1 MSYHTLQKL
10 LVRMLFDEEFVEEV
24 YVAPELALAGLDL
37 TEAERSQLL
46 GVDRR
51 AWRHDPL
58 RRRRTLR
65 TLVEEFKISTTIV
78 LAETRSLASLERFF
92 SSRFFHNSIEER
104 DSMGLA
110 FAEFL
115 LDAFRRR
122 EWKAPQIPDVVRLEA
137 AIAGCR
143 RALAREGTLA
153 GELLATISDRTRVRL
168 APGYDVA
175 GFQANVIA
183 AIQRVEQYLF
193 ELSLMPAMALCDDAP
208 RLPSLPEID
217 AQKKVYLLFRPGAGG
232 ISITNL
238 DKSDFLVLYETKRAV
253 EIRSLLSRFA
263 PARARQAQDIL
274 AEWLENGAL
283 MIDNENSH
291 VGAR

>member
-1 MSYHTLQKL
+1 M
-10 LVRMLFDEEFVEEV
+10 VRMLFDEEFVEDV
-24 YVAPELALAGLDL
+24 YAAPERALYGLDL

-65 TLVEEFKISTTIV
+65 TLVEEFKVSTTII
-78 LAETRSLASLERFF
+78 LAETRSLASLEGFF
-92 SSRFFHNSIEER
+92 SSRFFHESVEER
-104 DSMGLA
+104 GSMGIA

-115 LDAFRRR
+115 LDGYRSEA
-122 EWKAPQIPDVVRLEA
+122 WKAPQIPDIVRLEA

-143 RALAREGTLA
+143 RMLAREGALA
-153 GELLATISDRTRVRL
+153 GDLPATISDRTRVRL

-183 AIQRVEQYLF
+183 TIQRVEQYLF

-208 RLPSLPEID
+208 RLPALPEVD
-217 AQKKVYLLFRPGAGG
+217 ERKKVYLLFSPRAAG

-238 DKSDFLVLYETKRAV
+238 DKSDFLVLYETKSAV
-253 EIRSLLSRFA
+253 EIRNLLSRLA

-283 MIDNENSH
+283 MI
-291 VGAR
+291 V

>member
-1 MSYHTLQKL
+1 MSHHTLQKL
-10 LVRMLFDEEFVEEV
+10 MVRMLFDEEFVEEV
-24 YVAPELALAGLDL
+24 YGAPDLALAGLDL
-37 TEAERSQLL
+37 NEVERSQLL

-51 AWRHDPL
+51 AWRHDAL

-65 TLVEEFKISTTIV
+65 TLVEEFKVSTTII

-92 SSRFFHNSIEER
+92 SSRFFHASVTER
-104 DSMGLA
+104 GSMGLA

-115 LDAFRRR
+115 LDGCRSGA
-122 EWKAPQIPDVVRLEA
+122 WNAPQIADVVRLEA

-143 RALAREGTLA
+143 RALVREGNYEA
-153 GELLATISDRTRVRL
+153 GDLPVTISAQARVRL

-175 GFQANVIA
+175 SFQANVIA
-183 AIQRVEQYLF
+183 AIQGVEQYLF

-208 RLPSLPEID
+208 RLPPLPEVD
-217 AQKKVYLLFRPGAGG
+217 ERKKVYLLFSPGESG

-253 EIRSLLSRFA
+253 EIRSLLSRLA
-263 PARARQAQDIL
+263 PARATQAQDVL

-283 MIDNENSH
+283 MVANENS
-291 VGAR
+291 

>member
-24 YVAPELALAGLDL
+24 YAVPELALAGLDL

-65 TLVEEFKISTTIV
+65 TLVEEFKVSTTII
-78 LAETRSLASLERFF
+78 LAETRSLASLDRFF
-92 SSRFFHNSIEER
+92 SSRFFHGSVVER
-104 DSMGLA
+104 ASMGLA

-115 LDAFRRR
+115 LDGSRRG
-122 EWKAPQIPDVVRLEA
+122 EWKAPQVADVVRLEA

-143 RALAREGTLA
+143 RALAREAHYEPGDLPV
-153 GELLATISDRTRVRL
+153 TISDRARVRL

-175 GFQANVIA
+175 SFQANVIA
-183 AIQRVEQYLF
+183 TIQRVEQYLF

-208 RLPSLPEID
+208 RLPPLPEVD
-217 AQKKVYLLFRPGAGG
+217 ERKKVYLLFSPGASG

-238 DKSDFLVLYETKRAV
+238 DKSDFLVLHETKRAV
-253 EIRSLLSRFA
+253 EIRSLLSRLA
-263 PARARQAQDIL
+263 PAKASQAQSIL
-274 AEWLENGAL
+274 AEWIENGAL
-283 MIDNENSH
+283 MLSGRSCEE
-291 VGAR
+291 

>member
-1 MSYHTLQKL
+1 M
-10 LVRMLFDEEFVEEV
+10 VRMLVGEEFVEEV
-24 YVAPELALAGLDL
+24 YAAPGRALGGLDL

-65 TLVEEFKISTTIV
+65 TLAEEFKVSTTII
-78 LAETRSLASLERFF
+78 LSETRLLASLERFF
-92 SSRFFHNSIEER
+92 SSRFFHGSVEER
-104 DSMGLA
+104 GSMGLA

-115 LDAFRRR
+115 LDGGRRG
-122 EWKAPQIPDVVRLEA
+122 EWKAPQIADVVRLEA

-143 RALAREGTLA
+143 RALAREGNYKA
-153 GELLATISDRTRVRL
+153 GDLPATISDRTRVRL

-175 GFQANVIA
+175 SFQANVIA
-183 AIQRVEQYLF
+183 TIQRVEQYLF

-208 RLPSLPEID
+208 RLPALPAVDER
-217 AQKKVYLLFRPGAGG
+217 KKVYLLFSPGAAG

-238 DKSDFLVLYETKRAV
+238 DKSDFLVLYETQREV
-253 EIRSLLSRFA
+253 ENRNFMSRLTHTL
-263 PARARQAQDIL
+263 ARQEQV
-274 AEWLENGAL
+274 
-283 MIDNENSH
+283 H
-291 VGAR
+291 

>member
-1 MSYHTLQKL
+1 MSHHTLQKL
-10 LVRMLFDEEFVEEV
+10 MVRMLFDEEFVEEV
-24 YVAPELALAGLDL
+24 YDAPERALAGVDL
-37 TEAERSQLL
+37 TEAERRQLL

-65 TLVEEFKISTTIV
+65 TLVEEYKVSTTII
-78 LAETRSLASLERFF
+78 LAETRSLDSLERFF
-92 SSRFFHNSIEER
+92 SSRFFHGSVEER
-104 DSMGLA
+104 GSMGLA

-115 LDAFRRR
+115 LDGYRSGA
-122 EWKAPQIPDVVRLEA
+122 WKAPQIPDIVRLEA
-137 AIAGCR
+137 AIAACR
-143 RALAREGTLA
+143 RTLAREGTLA
-153 GELLATISDRTRVRL
+153 GDLPATISDRTRVRL
-168 APGYDVA
+168 APGCDVA

-183 AIQRVEQYLF
+183 TIQRVEQYLF

-208 RLPSLPEID
+208 RLPALPEID
-217 AQKKVYLLFRPGAGG
+217 ERKKVYLLFSPGAAG

-238 DKSDFLVLYETKRAV
+238 DKSDFLVLYETKREV
-253 EIRSLLSRFA
+253 EIRSLLSGLA

-283 MIDNENSH
+283 MVANENSE
-291 VGAR
+291 V

>member
-1 MSYHTLQKL
+1 M
-10 LVRMLFDEEFVEEV
+10 VRMLFDEKLVDAV
-24 YVAPELALAGLDL
+24 YAAPERALTGLDL
-37 TEAERSQLL
+37 TEGERRQLL

-65 TLVEEFKISTTIV
+65 TLVEEFKVSTTII

-92 SSRFFHNSIEER
+92 SGRFFHDSINER
-104 DSMGLA
+104 GSMGMA

-115 LDAFRRR
+115 LDGLRSG
-122 EWKAPQIPDVVRLEA
+122 EWSAPQIVDVARLEA

-143 RALAREGTLA
+143 RALAREAQYEVGDLP
-153 GELLATISDRTRVRL
+153 ATISDRARVRL

-175 GFQANVIA
+175 GFQANVIPT
-183 AIQRVEQYLF
+183 IQRVEQYLF
-193 ELSLMPAMALCDDAP
+193 ELSLAPAMALCADA
-208 RLPSLPEID
+208 PSLPALPEVD
-217 AQKKVYLLFRPGAGG
+217 ERNKVYLLFGPGATG

-238 DKSDFLVLYETKRAV
+238 DESDFLVLCEAKREV
-253 EIRSLLSRFA
+253 EIRSLLSKLA
-263 PARARQAQDIL
+263 PARVSQARDIL

-283 MIDNENSH
+283 MIADE
-291 VGAR
+291 

>member
-1 MSYHTLQKL
+1 MSHHTLQKL
-10 LVRMLFDEEFVEEV
+10 MVRMLFDEEFVEEV
-24 YVAPELALAGLDL
+24 YGAPERALAGLDL
-37 TEAERSQLL
+37 TEAERSQLI

-65 TLVEEFKISTTIV
+65 TLVEEFKVSTTII

-92 SSRFFHNSIEER
+92 SSQFFHGSVEER
-104 DSMGLA
+104 ASMGLA

-115 LDAFRRR
+115 LDGYRSEA
-122 EWKAPQIPDVVRLEA
+122 WKAPQIPDVVRLEA

-143 RALAREGTLA
+143 RKLAREGNYEA
-153 GELLATISDRTRVRL
+153 GDLPATISDRARVRL

-183 AIQRVEQYLF
+183 TIQRVEQYLF

-208 RLPSLPEID
+208 RLPALPEVD
-217 AQKKVYLLFRPGAGG
+217 DRMKVYLLFSPGAAG

-238 DKSDFLVLYETKRAV
+238 DKSDFLILYETKREM
-253 EIRSLLSRFA
+253 EIRSLLSRLA
-263 PARARQAQDIL
+263 PARARQAQGVL

-283 MIDNENSH
+283 IVANENSE
-291 VGAR
+291 V

>member
-1 MSYHTLQKL
+1 MSHHTLQKL
-10 LVRMLFDEEFVEEV
+10 MVRMLFDEDFVEAV
-24 YVAPELALAGLDL
+24 YAGPERALAGLDL
-37 TEAERSQLL
+37 TDAERGQLL

-78 LAETRSLASLERFF
+78 LAETRSLASLESFF
-92 SSRFFHNSIEER
+92 SSRFFHGSIEER
-104 DSMGLA
+104 GSMGMA

-115 LDAFRRR
+115 LDGYRRGQ
-122 EWKAPQIPDVVRLEA
+122 WKAPQIADVARLEA

-143 RALAREGTLA
+143 RALAREGNHVA
-153 GELLATISDRTRVRL
+153 SDMPATISDRTRVRL

-208 RLPSLPEID
+208 RLPALPEID
-217 AQKKVYLLFRPGAGG
+217 EQKKAYLLFGPGAAG
-232 ISITNL
+232 ISITNI
-238 DKSDFLVLYETKRAV
+238 DKPDFLVLYETKRAV
-253 EIRSLLSRFA
+253 EIRNLLSKLA
-263 PARARQAQDIL
+263 PARAKQAQGVL

-283 MIDNENSH
+283 MICEK
-291 VGAR
+291 

>member
-1 MSYHTLQKL
+1 MSHHTLQKL
-10 LVRMLFDEEFVEEV
+10 MVRMLFDEDFVEEV
-24 YVAPELALAGLDL
+24 YAAPERTLAGLDL
-37 TEAERSQLL
+37 TEAERGQVL

-65 TLVEEFKISTTIV
+65 ALVEEFKVSTTII

-104 DSMGLA
+104 GSMGLA

-115 LDAFRRR
+115 LDGSRRG
-122 EWKAPQIPDVVRLEA
+122 EWEAPQISDVVRLEA

-143 RALAREGTLA
+143 RTLAREGNHVVGDLP
-153 GELLATISDRTRVRL
+153 ATISDRALVRL
-168 APGYDVA
+168 APGHDVA

-183 AIQRVEQYLF
+183 TIQRVEQYLF

-208 RLPSLPEID
+208 RLPALPEVD
-217 AQKKVYLLFRPGAGG
+217 GRKKVYLLFSPGAAG
-232 ISITNL
+232 ISITDI
-238 DKSDFLVLYETKRAV
+238 DKPDFLVLYETKRAV
-253 EIRSLLSRFA
+253 EIRNLLSRLA
-263 PARARQAQDIL
+263 PARAKHAQAVL

-283 MIDNENSH
+283 MIASEI
-291 VGAR
+291 

>member
-1 MSYHTLQKL
+1 M
-10 LVRMLFDEEFVEEV
+10 VRMLFDEEFVEEV
-24 YVAPELALAGLDL
+24 YASPAQAMAGTDL
-37 TEAERSQLL
+37 TEAERGHLL

-65 TLVEEFKISTTIV
+65 TLVEEFKVSTTII

-92 SSRFFHNSIEER
+92 SSRFFHGSVEER
-104 DSMGLA
+104 GSMGLA

-115 LDAFRRR
+115 LDGCRGG
-122 EWKAPQIPDVVRLEA
+122 EWKAPQIADVVRLEA

-143 RALAREGTLA
+143 RTLAREAHYEA
-153 GELLATISDRTRVRL
+153 GNLPATISDQARVRL

-175 GFQANVIA
+175 SFQANVIA
-183 AIQRVEQYLF
+183 TIQRVEQYLF

-208 RLPSLPEID
+208 KLPALPEVD
-217 AQKKVYLLFRPGAGG
+217 ERKKVYMLFCPGAAG
-232 ISITNL
+232 ISITVL
-238 DKSDFLVLYETKRAV
+238 DKSDYLVLYETKRAV
-253 EIRSLLSRFA
+253 EIKTLLSRLA
-263 PARARQAQDIL
+263 PARVKQAQDIL

-283 MIDNENSH
+283 MIVRD
-291 VGAR
+291 GL

>member
-1 MSYHTLQKL
+1 MSHHTLQKL
-10 LVRMLFDEEFVEEV
+10 MVRMLFDEEFVEEV
-24 YVAPELALAGLDL
+24 YAAPDRALAGLDL
-37 TEAERSQLL
+37 TEVERRQLL

-51 AWRHDPL
+51 AWRHDAL
-58 RRRRTLR
+58 KRRRTLR
-65 TLVEEFKISTTIV
+65 TLVEEFKISTTII
-78 LAETRSLASLERFF
+78 LAETRSLASLERYF
-92 SSRFFHNSIEER
+92 SSRFFHNSVEER
-104 DSMGLA
+104 GSMGLA

-115 LDAFRRR
+115 LDGCRSG

-143 RALAREGTLA
+143 RTLAREGKCEA
-153 GELLATISDRTRVRL
+153 GDLPATISERTRVRL

-183 AIQRVEQYLF
+183 TIQRVEQYLF
-193 ELSLMPAMALCDDAP
+193 ELSLAPAMALCDDAP
-208 RLPSLPEID
+208 RLPALPD
-217 AQKKVYLLFRPGAGG
+217 VDDRKKVYLLFSPGATG

-253 EIRSLLSRFA
+253 EIGSLLSRLA

-274 AEWLENGAL
+274 TEWIENGAL
-283 MIDNENSH
+283 VI
-291 VGAR
+291 VR

>member
-1 MSYHTLQKL
+1 M
-10 LVRMLFDEEFVEEV
+10 VRMLFDEDFVEGV
-24 YVAPELALAGLDL
+24 YAAPERTLAGLDL
-37 TEAERSQLL
+37 TEAELGYLL

-65 TLVEEFKISTTIV
+65 TLFEEFKVSTTII

-104 DSMGLA
+104 GSMSFA

-115 LDAFRRR
+115 LDGSRRGA
-122 EWKAPQIPDVVRLEA
+122 WKAPQIADVVRLEA

-143 RALAREGTLA
+143 RTLAREGNYSA
-153 GELLATISDRTRVRL
+153 GDLPTTISDQTRVRL

-175 GFQANVIA
+175 GFQANIIA

-208 RLPSLPEID
+208 RLPALPEFD
-217 AQKKVYLLFRPGAGG
+217 EQKKVYLLFSPGAAG
-232 ISITNL
+232 ISITNI
-238 DKSDFLVLYETKRAV
+238 DKPDFLVLYETKRATP
-253 EIRSLLSRFA
+253 IRSLLSRLA
-263 PARARQAQDIL
+263 PARAKQAQGIL
-274 AEWLENGAL
+274 AEWIENGAL
-283 MIDNENSH
+283 MI
-291 VGAR
+291 VT

>member
-1 MSYHTLQKL
+1 MSHHALQKL
-10 LVRMLFDEEFVEEV
+10 MVRMLFDEDFVEEV
-24 YVAPELALAGLDL
+24 YAAPERALAGLDL
-37 TEAERSQLL
+37 EEGELNQLL

-51 AWRHDPL
+51 AWRNDSL

-65 TLVEEFKISTTIV
+65 TLVEEYQVSTTII

-92 SSRFFHNSIEER
+92 SSQFWRRSVEER
-104 DSMGLA
+104 GSMGLS

-115 LDAFRRR
+115 LDGSRRGD
-122 EWKAPQIPDVVRLEA
+122 WKAAQIPDVARLEA

-143 RALAREGTLA
+143 RTLAREAKHEAVDLP
-153 GELLATISDRTRVRL
+153 ATISDRTVVSL

-175 GFQANVIA
+175 SFQGNVIETV
-183 AIQRVEQYLF
+183 QRVEQYLF

-208 RLPSLPEID
+208 RLSGLPEVD
-217 AQKKVYLLFRPGAGG
+217 GQKKVYLLFGPGAAG

-238 DKSDFLVLYETKRAV
+238 DKADFLVLYETKRAV
-253 EIRSLLSRFA
+253 EIRSLLSKLA
-263 PARARQAQDIL
+263 PARSRQAQGIL

-283 MIDNENSH
+283 MI
-291 VGAR
+291 VR